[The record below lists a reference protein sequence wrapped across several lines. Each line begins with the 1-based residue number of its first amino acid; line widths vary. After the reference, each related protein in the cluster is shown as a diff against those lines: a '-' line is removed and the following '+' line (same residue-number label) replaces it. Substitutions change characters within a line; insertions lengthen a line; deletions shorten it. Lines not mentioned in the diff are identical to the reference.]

1 MHAILQQF
9 FQRKASLLI
18 QFIKYSISGGVAVLV
33 NTIVFYLLAWWVLP
47 ALNPG
52 DPVVKITGMEVQPLN
67 DAVRAQRAVI
77 DNCVAFMFSNLAA
90 YLLNIY
96 WVFEPGRH
104 HKVVEIGM
112 FYIVSGLS
120 FAIGTALMWMLIHY
134 LSFSTTIAF
143 GAELVVAALINFAMR
158 KYVIFKG

>member
-9 FQRKASLLI
+9 FQRKASTPI
-18 QFIKYSISGGVAVLV
+18 QFIKYVISGGVAVLV
-33 NTIVFYLLAWWVLP
+33 HTIVFYLLAWWVLP
-47 ALNPG
+47 ALNAT
-52 DPVVKITGMEVQPLN
+52 DPLVKLTGLEVEPLN
-67 DAVRAQRAVI
+67 DAVRAHRAVI
-77 DNCVAFMFSNLAA
+77 DNCIAFMFSNLVA
-90 YLLNIY
+90 YLLNIF

-112 FYIVSGLS
+112 FYVVAGLS

-143 GAELVVAALINFAMR
+143 GVELVVAALINFAMR